1 MRLEQVDALGSV
13 CPDGIVGI
21 RTSARALRTGG
32 GTLSPTT
39 SWPSDS
45 IVHFSA
51 CSRSARVMWRELFLK
66 NVFER
71 GAGGVAKGRV
81 GQGVSDFSCLMQVS
95 VWCYRVGL
103 QTRHAPLT
111 RIRSFDPFS

>member
-1 MRLEQVDALGSV
+1 MPGRHRWNPHFGSCFKNRGRNAIADNIVAERFDSPLQRLFEIGAGDV
-13 CPDGIVGI
+13 
-21 RTSARALRTGG
+21 AR
-32 GTLSPTT
+32 
-39 SWPSDS
+39 
-45 IVHFSA
+45 
-51 CSRSARVMWRELFLK
+51 LFLK